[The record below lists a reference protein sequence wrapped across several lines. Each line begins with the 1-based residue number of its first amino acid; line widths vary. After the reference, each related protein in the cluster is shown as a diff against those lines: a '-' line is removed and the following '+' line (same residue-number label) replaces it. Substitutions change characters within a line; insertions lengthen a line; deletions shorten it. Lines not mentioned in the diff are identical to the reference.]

1 MTDELVF
8 DTNIIVKLIIPEE
21 DSDLAR
27 SLYLESVNRN
37 CEFYFPD
44 YYRIESAQALWVKIN
59 RKLITVEDAQTAFD
73 KLLHFPI
80 TIHPT
85 DQLLPHAFTLANQY
99 GIAVYDAL
107 FVSTVINL
115 NCRGITADEK
125 LLSKIEKSFP
135 QILRLKDW
143 K

>member
-1 MTDELVF
+1 MTVDLVF

-27 SLYLESVNRN
+27 ALYLESLNRS
-37 CEFYFPD
+37 CELYFPD
-44 YYRIESAQALWVKIN
+44 YYRIESAQALWVKVN

-80 TIHPT
+80 TLHPT
-85 DQLLPHAFTLANQY
+85 DQLLPQAFTLANQY
-99 GIAVYDAL
+99 SIAVYDAI
-107 FVSTVINL
+107 FVATVINL
-115 NCRGITADEK
+115 NCRGVTADEK
-125 LLSKIEKSFP
+125 LISKVESAFP